1 MPTEKLL
8 PSLWIT
14 SAFIPPPTISTDCA
28 TSAMISVS
36 SAFIF
41 EWNSRQATPSPM
53 SHRLAE
59 PFRASGFVLRLMSE
73 RSSTPSGRTSGA

>member
-14 SAFIPPPTISTDCA
+14 SAVMRSSTISTDSS

-36 SAFIF
+36 SAFIL

-53 SHRLAE
+53 SQRLAE
-59 PFRASGFVLRLMSE
+59 PLRASGLPVRLMSE
-73 RSSTPSGRTSGA
+73 RSSTPSGRVSAV